1 MSDLIHFFLQNIL
14 ATYILSNKNLF
25 SPPLVNPRATRSFIF
40 GTLWSLLLN
49 SLIICELRS
58 TLLLL
63 LFDQW
68 KHLFVNNNHRL
79 FGLTLPGSHLYLSEL
94 ISVSLTWMLDSLFW
108 GSSCYCLRF
117 WLSGVGVVRV
127 QCTCSFSLL
136 LAAAHLWFTCIRE
149 VFKRTSHLFS
159 EWCTP
164 QALNLPRES
173 LKPAPSNTS
182 QHVFFWKRC
191 LLQTRTE
198 MKVTYEHRPSVTPVV
213 INACLRFIHSLG

>member
-1 MSDLIHFFLQNIL
+1 M
-14 ATYILSNKNLF
+14 
-25 SPPLVNPRATRSFIF
+25 
-40 GTLWSLLLN
+40 
-49 SLIICELRS
+49 
-58 TLLLL
+58 L

-94 ISVSLTWMLDSLFW
+94 ISASLTWMLDSLFW

-136 LAAAHLWFTCIRE
+136 LAAAHLWFTCIRG

-182 QHVFFWKRC
+182 QHVFFWKRW
-191 LLQTRTE
+191 LLLTRTE
-198 MKVTYEHRPSVTPVV
+198 MKVTDEQWPSVTPVM